1 MKPILY
7 AANTSSTAVGVGDT
21 IPFGTAIRRIGNSI
35 DINGTGISVKG
46 SGWYD
51 FSASVTAT
59 LTSAGT
65 VTVSLYKDGVAVPGV
80 EATVTGAAADEV
92 NLSLI
97 GIFKNSCCNSSSTL
111 SLVVSGT
118 AVTTNNVASKV
129 EKK

>member
-7 AANTSSTAVGVGDT
+7 AANTSSTAVSVGNT

-46 SGWYD
+46 SGWYS
-51 FSASVTAT
+51 FSVSITAT
-59 LTSAGT
+59 LAAAGT
-65 VTVSLYKDGVAVPGV
+65 VTIALYKDGVVVPGV
-80 EATVTGAAADEV
+80 LASVTGVADDEV

-97 GIFKNSCCNSSSTL
+97 GVFKNSCCNSSSSL
-111 SLVVSGT
+111 SLVISGT
-118 AVTTNNVASKV
+118 AITTNNVASKV